1 MPRPRKIN
9 AEQLGHLTAKERA
22 KKERETELAYGDA
35 TLIRRAPKGLLID
48 DAAVEKWK
56 YVTKVKRAEKTLSN
70 SDFDNLVVY
79 CNAWSNYLKS
89 VEIQKQIGGDPE
101 LILAALRM
109 EKQATDLIYRYGARL
124 GLDLNS
130 RLKTAAVKVEK
141 EQTAVESQFGEI

>member
-1 MPRPRKIN
+1 MPRPRKIA
-9 AEQLGHLTAKERA
+9 AEQSKHLTAAERA

-48 DAAVEKWK
+48 EVAIEKWK

-70 SDFDNLVVY
+70 ADFDNLVVY
-79 CNAWSNYLKS
+79 CNAWSNYMKS
-89 VEIQKQIGGDPE
+89 IEIQKQMGGDTD
-101 LILAALRM
+101 LILTALRM
-109 EKQATDLIYRYGARL
+109 EKQATDLLYKYGARL

-141 EQTAVESQFGEI
+141 EQAEVESQFGGI